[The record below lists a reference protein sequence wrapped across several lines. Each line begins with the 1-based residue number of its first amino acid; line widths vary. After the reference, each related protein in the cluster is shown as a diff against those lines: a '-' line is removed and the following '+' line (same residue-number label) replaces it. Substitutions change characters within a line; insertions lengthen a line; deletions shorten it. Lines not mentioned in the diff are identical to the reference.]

1 MADTADT
8 SDEANTMQLKAL
20 IWDVDGTLAETERDG
35 HRVAFNRAFEALG
48 LPQRWSEA
56 RYGELLH
63 ISGGRERLL
72 HDMAQPGELS
82 VPATDR
88 EALAAE
94 LHRRKNAHYAELMA
108 GRTLTL
114 RPGVAELIEEAAMR
128 GLMQAIATTTSRANL
143 AALLRLHFG
152 ASATAC
158 FSSMVCG
165 EDVRHKKPD
174 PEVYRRCLE
183 QLNLGPLEAVAFE
196 DSPGGAAAA
205 RAAGVPV
212 VVTPSHYFA
221 HQPFEGVLAIGPGLQ
236 TRCGWR
242 PQAASAAASAAV
254 GADQR
259 VGLDQVLA
267 WFENGETVSALP

>member
-1 MADTADT
+1 
-8 SDEANTMQLKAL
+8 MQLKAL

-35 HRVAFNRAFEALG
+35 HRIAFNRAFEALG

-63 ISGGRERLL
+63 ITGGRERLL
-72 HDMAQPGELS
+72 HDMAHRSDQS

-108 GRTLTL
+108 SRTLTL
-114 RPGVAELIEEAAMR
+114 RPGVAELIDEAATR
-128 GLMQAIATTTSRANL
+128 GLVQAIATTTSRANVE
-143 AALLRLHFG
+143 ALLRLHFG
-152 ASATAC
+152 ASGARC
-158 FSSMVCG
+158 FRTMVCG

-183 QLNLGPLEAVAFE
+183 QLDLGPLEAVAFE

-205 RAAGVPV
+205 GAAGVPV

-221 HQPFEGVLAIGPGLQ
+221 HQSFEGVLAIGPGLE
-236 TRCGWR
+236 TRRGWR
-242 PQAASAAASAAV
+242 PPAAGGVVGGAV
-254 GADQR
+254 GTDPR

-267 WFENGETVSALP
+267 WFEKGETVSAFP